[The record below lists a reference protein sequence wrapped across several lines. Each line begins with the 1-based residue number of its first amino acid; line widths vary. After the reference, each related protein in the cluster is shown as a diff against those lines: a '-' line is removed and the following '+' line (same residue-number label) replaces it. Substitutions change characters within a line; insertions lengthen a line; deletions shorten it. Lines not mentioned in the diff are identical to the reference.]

1 MYASH
6 WCFDKRFNFRN
17 VDDGHCVV
25 FGFCV
30 YATWAAA
37 QMEPA
42 DAMAAVPWM
51 HAIQKYSLMTA
62 TKTTAH
68 GCNTL
73 LVTVS
78 KSHSVCEWMG
88 VTAAGGTSHRGWQLT
103 KLTSATMPVSL
114 DCVSPRLFRLGINMR
129 PEWSDHKWTAWFDP
143 ITFRGDRRPVWWNSE
158 QQCVLSRLCWSDP
171 KVSCWEWTKSVSNI
185 NELVWYSDFS

>member
-17 VDDGHCVV
+17 MDDGHCVV

-114 DCVSPRLFRLGINMR
+114 DCVSPRLFRLGINM
-129 PEWSDHKWTAWFDP
+129 SDQ
-143 ITFRGDRRPVWWNSE
+143 ITSGQRDLIRSHSEAIEGPCGEIVNSNVSWVAYAEAIRR
-158 QQCVLSRLCWSDP
+158 
-171 KVSCWEWTKSVSNI
+171 
-185 NELVWYSDFS
+185 